1 MKEYENM
8 NDKENEMKQ
17 DEGNEAVVTSND
29 AVVASKDIE
38 DIEDLKREGSQE
50 AAHNS
55 DAIANEMSKK
65 GVLRKSKAKPSF
77 FIKKSAKHT
86 IKIDV
91 LTSKEDGRVVSVSK
105 ADIGMDFDKD
115 FSFVDH
121 TELDF
126 VFSVPNYEDMS
137 TYRQRST
144 SYRRDAQQMIV
155 DKAQLRNHLLT
166 WHLKSWN
173 VPDDEGSVIELTFD
187 KSGALSDESLSVVYA
202 MSPTLLDVV
211 MTWFEKDVLLS

>member
-1 MKEYENM
+1 MNEKDNDMKKDDA
-8 NDKENEMKQ
+8 NDA
-17 DEGNEAVVTSND
+17 GVTSND
-29 AVVASKDIE
+29 ANSASNVSG
-38 DIEDLKREGSQE
+38 EDLKRNGENDGAQN
-50 AAHNS
+50 A
-55 DAIANEMSKK
+55 DAIVGEKM
-65 GVLRKSKAKPSF
+65 KSLLNKPKAKPSF

-105 ADIGMDFDKD
+105 VDIGMDFEKD

-126 VFSVPNYEDMS
+126 TFSVPNYEDMS

-144 SYRRDAQQMIV
+144 SWRRDAQQMIV

-166 WHLKSWN
+166 WHLKEWN
-173 VPDDEGSVIELTFD
+173 VPDNDGIPIALTFD
-187 KSGALSDESLSVVYA
+187 ENGALSDESVSVVYA

-211 MTWFEKDVLLS
+211 MTWFEKEVLLS